1 MSATN
6 AHIANARLNY
16 DKGQLLENT
25 IDANPY
31 QQFDFWLHE
40 AITAQ
45 VQEPYAMHLA
55 TVNAQGYPSVRV
67 VLLREIVMNEG
78 LVFFTNY
85 ASNKG
90 KAIAHNDKVSV
101 NFFWHDLQRQVCA
114 QGVIEKLSPQK
125 SDAYFNSRPHES
137 KVGAL
142 VSNQSQTIASRE
154 LLDENYN
161 KALTEYANS
170 TPTRPQHWG
179 GYIIKLNQIEFWQ
192 GRPSR
197 MHDRISYT
205 LANTN
210 EWSINRLQ
218 P

>member
-1 MSATN
+1 MSSTN
-6 AHIANARLNY
+6 AHIAKARLNY
-16 DKGQLLENT
+16 NKGQLLENT
-25 IDANPY
+25 INANPY
-31 QQFDFWLHE
+31 QQFDAWLQE
-40 AITAQ
+40 AITTQ

-55 TVNAQGYPSVRV
+55 TINAEGYPSVRV
-67 VLLREIVMNEG
+67 VLLREIIMNEG

-85 ASNKG
+85 QSNKG

-101 NFFWHDLQRQVCA
+101 NFFWEPLERQVRA
-114 QGVIEKLSPQK
+114 QGIVEKLSTKK

-137 KVGAL
+137 RVSAL
-142 VSNQSQTIASRE
+142 VSNQSQIIASRE
-154 LLDENYN
+154 LLDDNYN
-161 KALTEYANS
+161 KALAEYVNS
-170 TPTRPQHWG
+170 TPTRPLHWG
-179 GYIIKLNQIEFWQ
+179 GYIIKLNNIEFWQ

-205 LANTN
+205 LGNNN